1 MARMQRR
8 AALVAIWATGTVVAM
23 ALAVVAVGLAGSRIT
38 SRAVP
43 VVSRDAVT
51 EELATAG
58 PTTTLAENGSALDL
72 AGPVAG
78 ASGGSAGSAGST
90 GAGDPGLG
98 VGTSAAD
105 PSGAAPAGSSGDA
118 AAPPSTAA
126 PGAAALVPPSAL
138 EPGDDGVTSNRSPG
152 GSGGGSGSS
161 PGGSGSSPGGSGSS
175 PGGPA
180 PTVATTTTTPP
191 TSTRTI
197 TSPSGSIDVRCTG
210 STVTL
215 LSTAPAPGYAA
226 KVITASGQEVR
237 VQLLDAKGK
246 GSELRA
252 RCTNGVIDAQ
262 VQAK

>member
-1 MARMQRR
+1 MQRR
-8 AALVAIWATGTVVAM
+8 AVLAAIWATGTVVAM

-43 VVSRDAVT
+43 VVSRDAVA

-58 PTTTLAENGSALDL
+58 PTTTLPTVAGGFDL
-72 AGPVAG
+72 AGPAAG
-78 ASGGSAGSAGST
+78 RT
-90 GAGDPGLG
+90 D
-98 VGTSAAD
+98 
-105 PSGAAPAGSSGDA
+105 GSSGATGSGSSGVGGEAAGRGESGGASPAAPGDA
-118 AAPPSTAA
+118 AVSPSTTAPGAVVLAPPS
-126 PGAAALVPPSAL
+126 VP

-161 PGGSGSSPGGSGSS
+161 PGGSGGGSSPGGSGSS

-180 PTVATTTTTPP
+180 PTVATTTTAPP
-191 TSTRTI
+191 TSTRAI

-215 LSTAPAPGYAA
+215 LSTAPAPGFAA
-226 KVITASGQEVR
+226 KVITSSGQEVR